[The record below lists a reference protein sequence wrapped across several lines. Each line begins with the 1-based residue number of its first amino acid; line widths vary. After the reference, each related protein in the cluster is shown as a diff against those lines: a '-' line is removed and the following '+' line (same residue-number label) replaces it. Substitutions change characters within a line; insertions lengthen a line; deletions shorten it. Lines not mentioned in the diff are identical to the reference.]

1 MPGISTG
8 ALIWDN
14 APPLDSRPVF
24 DLQTYDWGLMVR
36 GRVIR
41 LKTSQL
47 LAAVLLGLGA
57 AQVQAQT
64 MEYDPWESIN
74 LKVHGFNEKLDDV
87 VLRPTANVYVR
98 VVPSVARRGISNFF
112 NNINDVTV
120 LLNNVL
126 QLKLSDAAS
135 DTGRIVLNTTLGI
148 GGLVDV
154 ATPVG
159 LLKNNEDFGQTLG
172 KWGVGPG
179 PYVVLPL
186 FGPSTLRDSF
196 GLTADTFTNPMTH
209 HEDPAVR
216 NSAFVLQQL
225 DRRVAALA
233 VDSIMMGDP
242 YIFTREAYLQQR
254 QYLVTDGEIQDNWDD
269 DEWSAWD

>member
-1 MPGISTG
+1 M
-8 ALIWDN
+8 
-14 APPLDSRPVF
+14 
-24 DLQTYDWGLMVR
+24 
-36 GRVIR
+36 
-41 LKTSQL
+41 
-47 LAAVLLGLGA
+47 LGLAGMSA
-57 AQVQAQT
+57 QAQT
-64 MEYDPWESIN
+64 TQYDPWENLN
-74 LKVHGFNEKLDDV
+74 LKVHRFNEKLDVV
-87 VLRPTANVYVR
+87 VLRPTANMYIR
-98 VVPSVARRGISNFF
+98 VVPPVARRGVSNFF

-126 QLKLSDAAS
+126 QLKLTDAAS

-186 FGPSTLRDSF
+186 FGPSTLRDSL

-209 HEDPAVR
+209 HNEPAVR

-254 QYLVTDGEIQDNWDD
+254 QYLVTDGELQDQWDD
-269 DEWSAWD
+269 DDWSAWD